1 MAFRPSGEFDDT
13 LETGLFVQARCL
25 EVVGRNPYPQGA
37 ARGGLRDKCIEQL
50 PAVAKASIGFV
61 DPHQRELGNAGPG
74 ITGGDPDDAPLPIPQ
89 GKDEGTVVVTA
100 GQPPIVVM
108 QALLDGIKLGGRQI
122 VLGPQ
127 ARGHQIPPYQS

>member
-1 MAFRPSGEFDDT
+1 MAFGPAGQFGNA
-13 LETGLFVQARCL
+13 LEAGLFVQARYL
-25 EVVGRNPYPQGA
+25 EVVSRNPYPQGA
-37 ARGGLRDKCIEQL
+37 ARGGLGDEGIKQL
-50 PAVAKASIGFV
+50 PAVAKTAMRLV

-74 ITGGDPDDAPLPIPQ
+74 ITGGDPDGAALLVSQ
-89 GKDEGTVVVTA
+89 GKDERTVVVTT

-108 QALLDGIKLGGRQI
+108 QTLLDGIKLGGRQI